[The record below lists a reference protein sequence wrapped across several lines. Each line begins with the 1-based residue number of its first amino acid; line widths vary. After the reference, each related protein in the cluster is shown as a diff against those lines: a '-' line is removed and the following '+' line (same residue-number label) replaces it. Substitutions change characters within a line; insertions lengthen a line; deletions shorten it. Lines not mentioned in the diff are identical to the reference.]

1 MSGLRTHVPHIQ
13 RRPEWQL
20 GLNAELILICSRNLP
35 ARISHHERRGTQ
47 QYVFRVDSSN
57 KVLLQGWANGYGRI
71 PDRIENA
78 VTLNA
83 IVVNA
88 ATGTE
93 HDLSLF
99 GGGIYYDRIQGNRV
113 FDSV

>member
-1 MSGLRTHVPHIQ
+1 
-13 RRPEWQL
+13 
-20 GLNAELILICSRNLP
+20 
-35 ARISHHERRGTQ
+35 SHRERRGTQ

-57 KVLLQGWANGYGRI
+57 KVLLQGWTNGYGRI

-88 ATGTE
+88 ATGTD
-93 HDLSLF
+93 HDLSLS
-99 GGGIYYDRIQGNRV
+99 GGVPGEPKSRPPLRMQARKQILVNAGACLTNSVERV
-113 FDSV
+113 AGSRHLQTNIER